1 MIFTDKDGICHPL
14 KSPLPRTRGLLPL
27 VLCLVCSQLSA
38 RAHSRRGT
46 PAQSRSTLNITRH
59 LEILG
64 FTLGKSTFADVEAKL
79 GKSPAGRC
87 SPGEEASIEVC
98 YFARDGRTR
107 VVFESGSSGGWKV
120 LDGYEVIA
128 SNLHWP
134 CYGQC
139 PRASRVTS
147 DVQTEG
153 GLKLGLTREKLIALL
168 GPPKKT
174 RGNEFTFEWDSRVAM
189 TEKEE
194 ETESKTFN
202 EPIRDA
208 YWDVDDTIR
217 VTLADSKVVEFTVEH
232 VVSY

>member
-1 MIFTDKDGICHPL
+1 M
-14 KSPLPRTRGLLPL
+14 
-27 VLCLVCSQLSA
+27 
-38 RAHSRRGT
+38 
-46 PAQSRSTLNITRH
+46 
-59 LEILG
+59 
-64 FTLGKSTFADVEAKL
+64 
-79 GKSPAGRC
+79 
-87 SPGEEASIEVC
+87 
-98 YFARDGRTR
+98 
-107 VVFESGSSGGWKV
+107 
-120 LDGYEVIA
+120 
-128 SNLHWP
+128 
-134 CYGQC
+134 
-139 PRASRVTS
+139 
-147 DVQTEG
+147 QTEG